1 MIKNIFRRLRGAAG
15 NALVWAGTWFLA
27 AFPLAVL
34 NYLGF
39 GFWGDVPFW
48 RMALGMAQTMA
59 GLGLFAG
66 AGFSLYLGIAGRK
79 RRLGELKPGWV
90 ALGTGIAVG
99 ALVPVFG
106 VYFGD
111 APLARAIEIACY
123 TGVFSSFTAL
133 AQVKI
138 AQKTLNAGEEGLA
151 ELEAVPDRSLPGP
164 EAKPV

>member
-27 AFPLAVL
+27 AFPLTALDLLV
-34 NYLGF
+34 F
-39 GFWGDVPFW
+39 GHWGDAAFW
-48 RMALGMAQTMA
+48 PTALGTAQTMA

-66 AGFSLYLGIAGRK
+66 AGFSLYLGISGRK
-79 RRLGELKPGWV
+79 RRLEELKPGWV

-99 ALVPVFG
+99 VLVPVFG
-106 VYFGD
+106 VYFGE

-138 AQKTLNAGEEGLA
+138 AQKALTAGEEGPVG
-151 ELEAVPDRSLPGP
+151 LEAGPNRSLPDP
-164 EAKPV
+164 EA